1 MNLADQQTTGAQ
13 TLGAQ
18 TPGAQTFAAKVA
30 GWLTAWRDRG
40 SSGDARLLPESQLTG
55 PMPWVIAIMIALT
68 VVAAAGGLALRNMA
82 STANADLEGGVTV
95 QIVSAAPTE
104 RNRQA
109 LAALTALRD
118 APEVVSAS
126 PVAQDD
132 LNALVEPWLGTRPG
146 DDLEA
151 LPIPAMIDV
160 RLGASA
166 TPARLASLRARIA
179 KVAPAARIDA
189 QAGWLAPVFRAID
202 ALQWLASG
210 LITLLAAATMAA
222 VLLASR
228 NALSN
233 HRETI
238 EVVHMLGG
246 TDRQIARVFQR
257 SMAFDAAAGGLA
269 GLVLG
274 VITIAALGRQF
285 APLGSGMTGSAV
297 LGWLDWIMIALIP
310 VLGVALA
317 VLTARLTVLSA
328 LRRML

>member
-1 MNLADQQTTGAQ
+1 MS
-13 TLGAQ
+13 
-18 TPGAQTFAAKVA
+18 AAKPQNNRFSAV
-30 GWLTAWRDRG
+30 GNWLSALRQRG
-40 SSGDARLLPESQLTG
+40 DAADARLLPESQLTG
-55 PMPWVIAIMIALT
+55 PMPWVIGIMIALT
-68 VVAAAGGLALRNMA
+68 VVAAASGLALRNVATTA
-82 STANADLEGGVTV
+82 SADLEGGVTV
-95 QIVSAAPTE
+95 QIVSAAPAE

-109 LAALTALRD
+109 RSALAALRADPDVLD
-118 APEVVSAS
+118 AA
-126 PVAQDD
+126 PVAQDA

-146 DDLEA
+146 DDIEA

-160 RLGASA
+160 RLRQSA
-166 TPARLASLRARIA
+166 TPARITALRARI
-179 KVAPAARIDA
+179 VAVAQAARIDA
-189 QAGWLAPVFRAID
+189 QAGWLAPVFGAIN

-210 LITLLAAATMAA
+210 LITLLALATIAA

-257 SMAFDAAAGGLA
+257 SMAFDAAVGGLA

-274 VITIAALGRQF
+274 VITITALGRQF
-285 APLGSGMTGSAV
+285 APLGSGMVGSAV
-297 LGWLDWIMIALIP
+297 LGWVDWALIALIP
-310 VLGVALA
+310 LLGVALA
-317 VLTARLTVLSA
+317 VLTARLTVLAA